1 MPSAASFARSIR
13 ARERIDL
20 ETCAPGSSHGPPP
33 SFDLPQT
40 WRFHLCGRSAS
51 GCQSA
56 SEAIG
61 EAPSDGAAY
70 FRNARAIAR
79 VDHRTLLGAANC
91 GYCSAGSN
99 EGKDRWAN
107 LDNGQRSALVC
118 GPRKFDKTAT
128 GKLWRSFMRTADCP
142 PVIFLSPRSRLTF
155 HDRHYWM
162 KRQKRSLDMA
172 ISLVSPRAKLN

>member
-40 WRFHLCGRSAS
+40 WSFHLCGRSAR

-61 EAPSDGAAY
+61 EAPQAM
-70 FRNARAIAR
+70 ARRISGTRGPWPVSITAHSWEPPTAVTVPPAPMKEKTVR
-79 VDHRTLLGAANC
+79 V
-91 GYCSAGSN
+91 
-99 EGKDRWAN
+99 N
-107 LDNGQRSALVC
+107 LDNGQRSALLC
-118 GPRKFDKTAT
+118 GPRKVDKTAH
-128 GKLWRSFMRTADCP
+128 REAVA
-142 PVIFLSPRSRLTF
+142 VIHASSGLPSG
-155 HDRHYWM
+155 H
-162 KRQKRSLDMA
+162 
-172 ISLVSPRAKLN
+172 ISLLGRT